1 MFFLSGLNN
10 NARTTTT
17 TSGGGGVVVV
27 EESAAVAEFQFCL
40 PLLFVRLRV
49 VLLLLLNEIIVKIDE
64 SWS

>member
-1 MFFLSGLNN
+1 VVVV
-10 NARTTTT
+10 
-17 TSGGGGVVVV
+17 VVVV

-49 VLLLLLNEIIVKIDE
+49 VLLLLLNEIIIINKIDE